1 MKTFLILSVT
11 HGSVKEF
18 ENGFQ
23 NKKAGKEFAALQA
36 SVTYAKFAS
45 K

>member
-1 MKTFLILSVT
+1 MIFKI
-11 HGSVKEF
+11 
-18 ENGFQ
+18 
-23 NKKAGKEFAALQA
+23 KKAGKEFAALQA